1 MQDQNESDDLAH
13 SPPPS
18 IYKIGNRVYTE
29 ARSGTSFYHNH
40 DKDPY
45 ATSLTTTQMR
55 STFGTRLSTSVIKER
70 NESPTE
76 VLIRRMN

>member
-1 MQDQNESDDLAH
+1 MQDQNELDDLAH
-13 SPPPS
+13 SPPRS

-29 ARSGTSFYHNH
+29 AKRDTSFYHNH

-45 ATSLTTTQMR
+45 ATSLTTQMR

-70 NESPTE
+70 NESPAE